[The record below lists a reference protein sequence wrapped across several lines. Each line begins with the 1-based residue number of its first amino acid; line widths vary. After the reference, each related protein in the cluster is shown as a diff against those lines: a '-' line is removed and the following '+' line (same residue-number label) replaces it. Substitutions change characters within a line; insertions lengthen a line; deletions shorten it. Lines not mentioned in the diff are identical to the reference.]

1 MGGSDG
7 CGPLPGGARSFC
19 HPQVHGP
26 QLVVILGP
34 SGCGKT
40 TLLNLLSHR
49 LAASDG
55 VLTLNGVPYRNVD
68 ALQHRI
74 GFVAQ
79 DDLLLGAAPLPALP
93 ATPCSGNSGD
103 RPSLSASNNPPPL
116 PRGGVLLFSKWW
128 VPPLLMGPPPTGGGG
143 KSGLEGR
150 MKRGGTHFWQAPTAL
165 DLPPR
170 GAQLARHPP
179 THRHTNRR
187 KNNRKPF
194 PAPLASRI
202 NPPPV
207 ARKGLG

>member
-55 VLTLNGVPYRNVD
+55 VLTLNGVPYRNVA

-93 ATPCSGNSGD
+93 ATPAQYTVGTGL
-103 RPSLSASNNPPPL
+103 LSVPLIPPP
-116 PRGGVLLFSKWW
+116 S
-128 VPPLLMGPPPTGGGG
+128 GGGG
-143 KSGLEGR
+143 SAFFK
-150 MKRGGTHFWQAPTAL
+150 MV
-165 DLPPR
+165 
-170 GAQLARHPP
+170 GAS
-179 THRHTNRR
+179 
-187 KNNRKPF
+187 F
-194 PAPLASRI
+194 
-202 NPPPV
+202 
-207 ARKGLG
+207 